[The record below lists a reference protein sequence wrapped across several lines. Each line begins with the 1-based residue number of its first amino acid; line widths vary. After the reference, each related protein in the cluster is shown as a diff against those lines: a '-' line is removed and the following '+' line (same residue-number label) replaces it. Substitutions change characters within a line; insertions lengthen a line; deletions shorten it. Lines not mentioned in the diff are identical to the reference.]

1 MKKTAKIIFYLEEG
15 ISKKII
21 QGEFIE
27 WVENYGHFY
36 GSSKKVVEKFLQEG
50 KDLLFDIEPRGA
62 KKLKEKIKGG
72 IYVFI
77 LPPSKEELLRRLR
90 NRGCET
96 EDIIQQRFKQA
107 ENEIKEIYG
116 MIM

>member
-1 MKKTAKIIFYLEEG
+1 MKKRQKLFF
-15 ISKKII
+15 ISKKEFQKKII

-77 LPPSKEELLRRLR
+77 LPPPRR
-90 NRGCET
+90 N
-96 EDIIQQRFKQA
+96 F
-107 ENEIKEIYG
+107 
-116 MIM
+116 